1 MSDQSFQQQQQPNHQ
16 TLRWFQ
22 QQSEL
27 GLLELRPS
35 FQRRPVWNEEQKSF
49 LLDSILRGYPVP
61 EVYLYTLHD
70 QGNDDK
76 VGVVDG
82 QQRLRACLEFMADGF
97 AINFN
102 VQKLGTVHTL
112 DDTPW
117 FNKRYSE
124 LSEGERRRI
133 VRYRLI
139 TRELDG
145 LTEEQVKHV
154 FFRVNQ
160 ANVVLNSQEL
170 RFSMY
175 RSGLLKTVEDL
186 TRRDEW
192 NHFRLFTTSQK
203 RRMLDSEF
211 IGELVVGY
219 LHWPQNKK
227 DDLDHYYRQYAE
239 VLPSEHR
246 VIERFEWTL
255 GLLQRLFPEPRMAG
269 SRWRNKSDFYTLFLA
284 IARGR
289 IAVEE
294 AEIADVRQR
303 LLRFSQRVSE
313 SEPLVEDDPI
323 AVYRSSVARAAS
335 DRARR
340 VRREDALVAFLAGEE
355 SLDIDD
361 ASDLEPEELSDVDP
375 EDLAEY
381 ADEEEEVPAF

>member
-70 QGNDDK
+70 QGTDDK

-97 AINFN
+97 AVNFN

-133 VRYRLI
+133 LRYRLI

-239 VLPSEHR
+239 VLPSENR
-246 VIERFEWTL
+246 VTERFEWTL
-255 GLLQRLFPEPRMAG
+255 AVLQRLFPEPRMAG
-269 SRWRNKSDFYTLFLA
+269 SRWRNKSDFYTLFLV

-289 IAVEE
+289 IAVED
-294 AEIADVRQR
+294 AEFTDLRER

-313 SEPLVEDDPI
+313 SDPIVEDDPI
-323 AVYRSSVARAAS
+323 AVYRSSVA
-335 DRARR
+335 
-340 VRREDALVAFLAGEE
+340 
-355 SLDIDD
+355 
-361 ASDLEPEELSDVDP
+361 
-375 EDLAEY
+375 
-381 ADEEEEVPAF
+381 